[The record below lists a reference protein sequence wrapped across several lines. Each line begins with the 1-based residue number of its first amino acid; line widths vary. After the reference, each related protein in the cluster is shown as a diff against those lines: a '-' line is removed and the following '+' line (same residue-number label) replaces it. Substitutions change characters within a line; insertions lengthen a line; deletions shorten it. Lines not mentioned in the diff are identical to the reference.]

1 MGNFSSQVFFKE
13 HQIKMIKV
21 IEDMKD
27 TIPKVY
33 LTVISRVL
41 YLIRR
46 ESAFFKFGK
55 FEISKYESENSNGKL
70 KCKEMVNDEYCSFN
84 IVFYFLYCI
93 FALLYL

>member
-41 YLIRR
+41 YIIRR

-55 FEISKYESENSNGKL
+55 FEKFTK
-70 KCKEMVNDEYCSFN
+70 K
-84 IVFYFLYCI
+84 
-93 FALLYL
+93 